1 MQKMCSTCGQN
12 PIYTSSLTG
21 IQLCQAGHTWFQC
34 RSCNSI
40 VSNTAQLDGSCIKCI
55 LKGTNVTEIHQE
67 TVPMVGSRG
76 NALVGMPQQP
86 GLNENTRTKLAPTR
100 QAADYYLGNLVQSAP
115 RAMQPDSRTQEIF
128 QPRPTQQ
135 YGNGMFV
142 PDNKLF
148 LDRISTVDTFN
159 LSNRL

>member
-1 MQKMCSTCGQN
+1 MQAMCSTCGQSSV
-12 PIYTSSLTG
+12 YTSSLTG

-34 RSCNSI
+34 RSCNATI
-40 VSNTAQLDGSCIKCI
+40 SNTAQLDGSCIKCI
-55 LKGTNVTEIHQE
+55 LKGTNVTHIQQDTIP
-67 TVPMVGSRG
+67 TVGGRG
-76 NALVGMPQQP
+76 KALLGMQIAQP
-86 GLNENTRTKLAPTR
+86 GLNENTRSKMVPTR

-115 RAMQPDSRTQEIF
+115 RAVQPDSRTQEIF

-135 YGNGMFV
+135 YGMFA
-142 PDNKLF
+142 PDHKVF